1 MCCYQT
7 NKNTRPQT
15 ITEGRARESEGR
27 ARPPLSDDE
36 TGSLHSSLRAL
47 SHNRCLHGSAALHG

>member
-7 NKNTRPQT
+7 NKKEHPAPNNHC
-15 ITEGRARESEGR
+15 ESEGR

-36 TGSLHSSLRAL
+36 TVSLHSSLSAL